1 MEEECK
7 PTLNTG
13 LRGVTVA
20 STKISNVIGDEGKLI
35 YRGYLVPS
43 LAARVSLK
51 KSSISCFSRS
61 CPTKKN
67 WLPSKSSW

>member
-43 LAARVSLK
+43 LAARV
-51 KSSISCFSRS
+51 CFEEIVYLMLFEKL
-61 CPTKKN
+61 PNEKN